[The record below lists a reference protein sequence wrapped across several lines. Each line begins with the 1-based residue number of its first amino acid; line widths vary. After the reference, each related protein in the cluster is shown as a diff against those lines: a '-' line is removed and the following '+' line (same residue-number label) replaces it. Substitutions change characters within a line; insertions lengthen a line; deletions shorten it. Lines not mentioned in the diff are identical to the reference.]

1 MNIILPANDFL
12 DDGCEHLTEMF
23 VLFDEEDVDDKD
35 VEADIGKVRSPSRRI
50 FVRLGNTIWPKI
62 PLLDFLVKLYF
73 CFNKTRFHAIS
84 GKSLFKKHQ
93 LRFPFHRAKLPLHQY
108 GNLRVALGQ
117 DWLINRSAVQ
127 NYGRWGPKRAVEAP
141 ARILIK
147 FMDKL
152 F

>member
-1 MNIILPANDFL
+1 MCQLQGEVVNIILPANDFL

-73 CFNKTRFHAIS
+73 LCGGLQPHQKKQRTPRRKIAQQTHQQ
-84 GKSLFKKHQ
+84 SLQRPKMPTTITSHQ
-93 LRFPFHRAKLPLHQY
+93 
-108 GNLRVALGQ
+108 N
-117 DWLINRSAVQ
+117 
-127 NYGRWGPKRAVEAP
+127 
-141 ARILIK
+141 
-147 FMDKL
+147 
-152 F
+152 